1 MKSLDEDTVL
11 KSRTSRKKWK
21 LEISKIIA
29 GSHNIHKSND
39 YEEILNIIYE
49 NQYRCI
55 LKCPSNIF
63 LLGIVDMFVTNL
75 EKANFILSIIKEV
88 VKDAL
93 EVSGIE
99 LTFTDSD
106 WSEIKLQK
114 NTYKFSKEDYEFVKN
129 DEVFNFTNNK
139 KSYMSNFF
147 EL

>member
-1 MKSLDEDTVL
+1 
-11 KSRTSRKKWK
+11 
-21 LEISKIIA
+21 
-29 GSHNIHKSND
+29 
-39 YEEILNIIYE
+39 
-49 NQYRCI
+49 
-55 LKCPSNIF
+55 
-63 LLGIVDMFVTNL
+63 MFVTNL